1 MIILQFIIL
10 AILVCTLYTIMEN
23 YSIKNNKNVFQYG
36 YWTGIIAMILMR
48 IILG

>member
-10 AILVCTLYTIMEN
+10 TILVCTVYVVIEG

-36 YWTGIIAMILMR
+36 YWTGVIAMILMR